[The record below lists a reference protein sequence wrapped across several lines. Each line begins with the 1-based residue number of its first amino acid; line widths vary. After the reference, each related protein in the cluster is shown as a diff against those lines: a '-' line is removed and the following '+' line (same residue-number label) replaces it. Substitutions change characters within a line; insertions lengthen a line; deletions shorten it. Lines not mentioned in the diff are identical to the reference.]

1 MCSTPP
7 GFGRIVVETVGVGQ
21 GELDVAE
28 AADTVVVVLV
38 PESGDAVQAMK
49 AGLMEIADV
58 FCVNKADHPDANAL
72 VGALRSTLRLRAHD
86 ETTWMP
92 PVVKTVA
99 TQAEGLD
106 GLVGAMQQHRDWLG
120 TDRWQTERDARLRR
134 RVRRL
139 VEAEWQRRFWTPERR
154 AVLDQA
160 VATLDGEDRA
170 PHSLA
175 ERVTA
180 GHFEAA

>member
-1 MCSTPP
+1 MLDAA
-7 GFGRIVVETVGVGQ
+7 GFDRVLIETVGVGQ

-38 PESGDAVQAMK
+38 PESGDAIQAMK

-86 ETTWMP
+86 EATWMP

-99 TQAEGLD
+99 TQTEGLD
-106 GLVGAMQQHRDWLG
+106 ALTEAMQQHRDWLAADG
-120 TDRWQTERDARLRR
+120 RWQAKRAARLRR

-139 VEAEWQRRFWTPERR
+139 VHADWQQRFWTPERQAALER
-154 AVLDQA
+154 ALHALDA
-160 VATLDGEDRA
+160 DALAPHALAHRLLDG
-170 PHSLA
+170 
-175 ERVTA
+175 TA
-180 GHFEAA
+180 